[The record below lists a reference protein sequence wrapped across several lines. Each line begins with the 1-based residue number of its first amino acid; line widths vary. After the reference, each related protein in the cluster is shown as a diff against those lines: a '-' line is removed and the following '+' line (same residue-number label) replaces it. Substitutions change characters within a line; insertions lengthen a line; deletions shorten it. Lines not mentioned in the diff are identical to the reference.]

1 MNGVGQSLTRFFIL
15 RHGEAEASLSND
27 KMRQLTDRGREQVKQ
42 ASVDMQPFMQN
53 NLRFNL
59 ALVSPY
65 TRTQQTFDIVSI
77 RHRVEKRLDTS
88 LIVPNGPV
96 GEAADLLLGYCLDDT
111 EQLHNVLVVSH
122 MPLVS
127 FLTAE
132 LANLEMPPIFST
144 SAFAV
149 IDVEI
154 RSGGGRL
161 ISLHH
166 QHD

>member
-1 MNGVGQSLTRFFIL
+1 MNGVGQSLTRIFIL

-27 KMRQLTDRGREQVKQ
+27 KKRQLTKRGRNQVKQ

-53 NLRFNL
+53 LHGFQL

-65 TRTQQTFDIVSI
+65 VRTQQTFDLVAMQYG
-77 RHRVEKRLDTS
+77 VEKRIDTND
-88 LIVPNGPV
+88 VTPNSSARD
-96 GEAADLLLGYCLDDT
+96 AADLLLGYSL
-111 EQLHNVLVVSH
+111 EQQPINNVLVVSH

-132 LANLEMPPIFST
+132 LAHLELPPIFST

-149 IDVEI
+149 IDIVAEAG
-154 RSGGGRL
+154 SGEL
-161 ISLHH
+161 ICLHH